1 MSKEIIIKNCTLD
14 EFSKMFGTK
23 KEYAK
28 LIQEMGL
35 KERLLS
41 PKPTNALEANLK
53 NSIIDNALI
62 KIGSSVLKVTSY
74 SIKKDQDHNVV
85 YISYGG
91 KRPRALSAGRLDD
104 FGGFFDATQRGSDL
118 KINIKTRYEYYKM
131 WYSIATIVGLVFFII
146 PGLIIF
152 VWILFNHKIINSKIN
167 KFIVPTLIKTFESSS
182 GKVMP

>member
-1 MSKEIIIKNCTLD
+1 
-14 EFSKMFGTK
+14 MFGTK

-182 GKVMP
+182 GKVML